1 MGTRDRTEQ
10 FHSSD
15 TARNAAFIPSPRP
28 PRGMTLEDL
37 NDDVEEAYASLND
50 QFALDVDRETKHELA
65 MLMAVLDVEPG
76 ELIRRGVHALFQASV
91 DTARIDFHLRSEYG
105 VTYEEYLSGMTYE
118 EMTGAAN
125 VPQPDDDRRYQF

>member
-1 MGTRDRTEQ
+1 M
-10 FHSSD
+10 S
-15 TARNAAFIPSPRP
+15 
-28 PRGMTLEDL
+28 LEAL
-37 NDDVEEAYASLND
+37 NDDVEEAYAALND

-65 MLMAVLDVEPG
+65 MLMAVLDVDPG
-76 ELIRRGVHALFQASV
+76 ELIRRGVHALFQTSV
-91 DTARIDFHLRSEYG
+91 DTARLDFHLRSEYG